1 MFLTRKFWK
10 YARALC
16 MRRHTDVALGGW
28 NQGFLQYGT
37 PTGQNHPSQNAE
49 CPHGECLLALGLC
62 EWMNERTRTW
72 GWAGQGTG
80 QAPGSQQGGAGTHG
94 ADEVDGQVATA
105 IVGQGEARLSV
116 LQPRDVAGL
125 PQAGA
130 HSLPHLQPLPD
141 VPAQSSDGRPSAW
154 PEGPVGAP
162 CILRSHLPPPSQ
174 GAALTWAQR
183 GCQRRTSAGGPLSSS
198 SGPGPPWHPRP
209 TTRSH
214 TSGSLWGGEGGV
226 SWEAQCAPHRRPPNP
241 AH

>member
-1 MFLTRKFWK
+1 MFLTRRFWK
-10 YARALC
+10 YARTL
-16 MRRHTDVALGGW
+16 RRGRHTDVALGGW

-49 CPHGECLLALGLC
+49 CPHGEGLLALGLC

-80 QAPGSQQGGAGTHG
+80 QAPGGQQGGAGTHG

-141 VPAQSSDGRPSAW
+141 VPAQSSDGGQLGQRDPR
-154 PEGPVGAP
+154 AP
-162 CILRSHLPPPSQ
+162 P
-174 GAALTWAQR
+174 A
-183 GCQRRTSAGGPLSSS
+183 S
-198 SGPGPPWHPRP
+198 SGPTRP
-209 TTRSH
+209 LPARVWPSLGLSEDVNDALPLGGHCRPVLGQGHHGTRVQQPVAIRVAH
-214 TSGSLWGGEGGV
+214 CGV
-226 SWEAQCAPHRRPPNP
+226 GKVG
-241 AH
+241 